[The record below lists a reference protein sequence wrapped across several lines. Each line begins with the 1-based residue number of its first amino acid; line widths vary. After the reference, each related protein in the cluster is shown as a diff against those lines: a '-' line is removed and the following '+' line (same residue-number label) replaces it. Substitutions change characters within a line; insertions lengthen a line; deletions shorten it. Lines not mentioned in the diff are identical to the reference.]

1 MTSPRN
7 AIATPGGRLY
17 AWEGPHG
24 TEIFD
29 SVTNVLSRVLA
40 KPALVPWAAKV
51 CAEYAADNVRWLVRL
66 PHHEV
71 VVRVKNAP
79 NEVRDAAAHRGTLV
93 HALAEATTLGQTPTV
108 PGELKGYVASW
119 AQWVSDYHVA
129 FEVSEGTIYNR
140 EHRYAGTFDLIA
152 STPSLG
158 RILIDYKTG
167 RDVYPEAAKQ
177 LTAYRHGE
185 FIGLPDGSEGAM
197 PEVDGT
203 YVVKLSPDG
212 YQMVPVRSDASQ
224 WEAWLC
230 VLALY
235 DDMQRTDLVGKP
247 MRSEARLL

>member
-7 AIATPGGRLY
+7 ATTTPGGRLY

-24 TEIFD
+24 TETFD
-29 SVTNVLSRVLA
+29 SVTTILGKVLA

-51 CAEYAADNVRWLVRL
+51 CAEYAFDNMAELVDLRYDDFI
-66 PHHEV
+66 H
-71 VVRVKNAP
+71 RVKNAP

-108 PGELKGYVASW
+108 PPELKGYVASW
-119 AQWVSDYHVA
+119 AQWVHDYRVT

-158 RILIDYKTG
+158 RILVDYKTG
-167 RDVYPEAAKQ
+167 KDVYPEAAKQ
-177 LTAYRHGE
+177 LTAYRYGE

-197 PEVDGT
+197 LVVDGT

-230 VLALY
+230 VLALFH
-235 DDMQRTDLVGKP
+235 DMKRTDLIGKP
-247 MRSEARLL
+247 MKSEARML

>member
-1 MTSPRN
+1 MTNPHN
-7 AIATPGGRLY
+7 AVATPGGRLY

-24 TEIFD
+24 TETFD
-29 SVTNVLSRVLA
+29 SVTNVLSKVLA

-51 CAEYAADNVRWLVRL
+51 CAEYTADNVRQLVRL
-66 PHHEV
+66 PHDEV
-71 VVRVKNAP
+71 VMRVKSAP

-119 AQWVSDYHVA
+119 AQWVSDFRVD

-140 EHRYAGTFDLIA
+140 EHGYAGTFDLIA

-203 YVVKLSPDG
+203 YVVRLAPDG

-224 WEAWLC
+224 WTAWLY

-235 DDMQRTDLVGKP
+235 YDMKRTDLIGKP
-247 MRSEARLL
+247 MKSEARML